1 MKLITM
7 MVFLFLVSCANKPN
21 ATFILEIPHTYEEEK
36 QVHDKYPVEPVEVR
50 PLDWYG

>member
-21 ATFILEIPHTYEEEK
+21 ATFILEMPHTYDEEK

-50 PLDWYG
+50 PLD